1 MTQPKFLL
9 VTLLIGGMILYLAGC
24 SKQSEDKLQGTTN
37 CDTTNVSYSLQVVP
51 ILQNNCYSCHGGP
64 NPGTG
69 IKLDTY
75 NNLKVFASNGFLS
88 AAVQHT
94 GTVTP
99 MPYGLPQLPSCEV
112 NTIVAWVN
120 QGMLNN

>member
-1 MTQPKFLL
+1 MMQPKFFL
-9 VTLLIGGMILYLAGC
+9 TALLIGGALFYLAGC
-24 SKQSEDKLQGTTN
+24 SKQSEDKLKGNAT

-51 ILQNNCYSCHGGP
+51 ILQNNCYSCHSGSTP
-64 NPGTG
+64 PTG

-75 NNLKVFASNGFLS
+75 SSLKVFASNGFLS